1 MKSPELKRK
10 ISEKVFVFC
19 KYAASWLSSNQ
30 TKWKSLLRM
39 NRLLPSRHAWQL
51 NINANTRASYLF
63 LPVVKRRLYSPQ
75 CLPLISPASSRS
87 WPAWPLVG
95 GQVLPLQGLSV
106 SSLTANVK
114 VFPVKWIKFLIFRP
128 SNYSR
133 SELGRYLNLFVNLTT
148 VSDADL
154 AGVDHP
160 VEFIINR

>member
-1 MKSPELKRK
+1 MGSVGGQVDGIKEGIAFSKDLCMKSPELKRK

-30 TKWKSLLRM
+30 TKWKSCWEWPDFTS
-39 NRLLPSRHAWQL
+39 RLGWQL

-63 LPVVKRRLYSPQ
+63 LPVVKQRLYSPQ

-128 SNYSR
+128 SNYGWSQ
-133 SELGRYLNLFVNLTT
+133 LVC
-148 VSDADL
+148 
-154 AGVDHP
+154 
-160 VEFIINR
+160 